1 MELDI
6 LNIVFDGMMFGVGFL
21 PVVIFLLGLAVVA
34 MIVLVVRVDLI
45 YALPVAMLPF
55 IILLFYNY
63 ISIPYLTGGITLLFG
78 FLLAFGLYSLL
89 IKK

>member
-6 LNIVFDGMMFGVGFL
+6 LNIVFDGMMFGIGFL

-34 MIVLVVRVDLI
+34 MLVLVVRVDLL
-45 YALPVAMLPF
+45 YAVPVAMLPF
-55 IILLFYNY
+55 TILLFYNY
-63 ISIPYLTGGITLLFG
+63 ISVPYLTGGITILLG